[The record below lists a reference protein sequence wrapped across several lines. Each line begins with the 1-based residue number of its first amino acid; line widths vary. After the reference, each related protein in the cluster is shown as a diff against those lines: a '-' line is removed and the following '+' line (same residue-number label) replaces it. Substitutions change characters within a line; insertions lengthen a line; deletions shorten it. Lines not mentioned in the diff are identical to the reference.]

1 MKNQL
6 HAWMRSAQ
14 KPFKERNALGKTW
27 YIIRW
32 PFLALLLIAFVAFIA
47 VRIFFKILVDTIF
60 DRLK

>member
-1 MKNQL
+1 MKNQI

-14 KPFKERNALGKTW
+14 KPFAARNALGKAW

-32 PFLALLLIAFVAFIA
+32 PFLALLLIVFVAFIA
-47 VRIFFKILVDTIF
+47 VRIFFKILIDTIF